1 MLDRPMR
8 GAGAA
13 PPPSAAT
20 KIGESEMAKA
30 QAEEMRVK
38 GQDVQMMAAAFD
50 PSQALSGIEPLLNA
64 SNKLLENW
72 VAMQSELLEFSRN
85 RLDRNLEISKAI
97 ARCGSIDET
106 MEVHADYTRSTVRDY
121 FAEAGRLADIGTR
134 AMLETLSMWQP
145 ILREAQQ
152 RRAAVA

>member
-1 MLDRPMR
+1 MLDRQMR
-8 GAGAA
+8 GAGVA

-20 KIGESEMAKA
+20 QIGEAEMAKA

-38 GQDVQMMAAAFD
+38 GRDMQMTAAFD

-64 SNKLLENW
+64 SNKWFENW
-72 VAMQSELLEFSRN
+72 VAMQSELLEFSRS

-106 MEVHADYTRSTVRDY
+106 MDLHADYTRSTVRDY
-121 FAEAGRLADIGTR
+121 FAEAGKLADLGTR
-134 AMLETLSMWQP
+134 AMLETLTMWQP
-145 ILREAQQ
+145 MLREAQQ
-152 RRAAVA
+152 RRSAAA

>member
-1 MLDRPMR
+1 MLDRQMR

-13 PPPSAAT
+13 PPLSAARQ
-20 KIGESEMAKA
+20 IGEAEMAKA

-38 GQDVQMMAAAFD
+38 GRDMQMTAAFD

-64 SNKLLENW
+64 SNKWFENL

-106 MEVHADYTRSTVRDY
+106 MDLHADYTRSTVRDY
-121 FAEAGRLADIGTR
+121 FAEAGKLADLGTR
-134 AMLETLSMWQP
+134 AMLETLTMWQP

-152 RRAAVA
+152 RRSAAA

>member
-8 GAGAA
+8 GARAA
-13 PPPSAAT
+13 PPPSAARQ
-20 KIGESEMAKA
+20 IGEAEMAKA

-38 GQDVQMMAAAFD
+38 GRDMQMTAAFD

-64 SNKLLENW
+64 SNKWFENW

-106 MEVHADYTRSTVRDY
+106 MDLHADYTRSTVRDY
-121 FAEAGRLADIGTR
+121 FTEAGKLADLGTR

-145 ILREAQQ
+145 MLREAQQ
-152 RRAAVA
+152 RRSAAA